1 MSYWLG
7 IDVGSTSI
15 AAAVCRPQRDGDAH
29 LEVVS
34 LGANSD
40 VVRSVVY
47 LGTEGEIV
55 VGAAAER
62 RAATTPDRVVRGFT
76 RGIGEDTPVVIDG
89 VEYSASALTASVV
102 SWVVD
107 RVAQREG
114 GPAHG
119 ITVTHPASWEEGQI
133 GAMADALDAAGLPQV
148 ALCSGAQAAAI
159 SYSIREP
166 LEIGAT
172 VAVYDLGGG
181 SFDTAVVCNT
191 GETAFSVLGVPEGID
206 GLGGTNFDDA
216 VFGHVLAA
224 VPAVSEQEP
233 ETTARMRRSYAL
245 CRRECTE
252 AKEALSVD
260 PEVTIPVLL
269 PHVQSQ
275 VSMTRAE
282 LDDLIRP
289 HITDTVDALRRTLA
303 SAGLGPADLDVVLV
317 VGGSARIPL
326 VADLLETEL
335 GRPVVVDADPQ
346 VAIAV
351 GAAMSGFASGTA
363 GIDDA
368 TVEMDVQPAAP
379 VLAPVGAPASP
390 VAEPGYSES
399 HEPPWLDATGFD
411 ATGFDATGF
420 DATGFDGTELD
431 VEAPDP
437 NWRPASSG
445 RFARLA
451 AAGLFGL
458 VLAGG
463 AVSAPF
469 IMTAH
474 RATDPAP
481 AGIPVPKVPGLP
493 APAPKPPALVV
504 PEAQPPLARPSLGQP
519 PLGQPQMP
527 DAPVA
532 SVAAVP
538 APNAGSD
545 DGRAPLNA
553 GSTRGVAT
561 APAAPNKPLTS
572 ASRSKAASPAP
583 APRTGASRSPA
594 PDATTSAP
602 PPHVPDWVEQA
613 RS

>member
-7 IDVGSTSI
+7 IDVGSTFI
-15 AAAVCRPQRDGDAH
+15 AAAVCRRQPDGGAH

-34 LGANSD
+34 LGAKSD

-47 LGTEGEIV
+47 LGTAGEVV
-55 VGAAAER
+55 VGEAAER
-62 RAATTPDRVVRGFT
+62 RAGADPDRVVRAFT
-76 RGIGEDTPVVIDG
+76 RGIGEDVPLVIDG
-89 VEYSASALTASVV
+89 VEYSAPVLTASVV
-102 SWVVD
+102 RWVVD

-114 GPAHG
+114 GPAQG
-119 ITVTHPASWEEGQI
+119 ITVTHPASWEAGKV

-148 ALCSGAQAAAI
+148 ALCSGPQAAAI

-166 LEIGAT
+166 LDIGAT

-181 SFDTAVVCNT
+181 TFDTAVVCNT
-191 GETAFSVLGVPEGID
+191 GETTFSVLGVPEGID
-206 GLGGTNFDDA
+206 GVGGTDFDDA
-216 VFGHVLAA
+216 VFGHVLVA
-224 VPAVSEQEP
+224 VPAVSEQQP
-233 ETTARMRRSYAL
+233 DTTARMRRSYAL

-260 PEVTIPVLL
+260 TEVTIPVLL

-282 LDDLIRP
+282 FDDLIRP
-289 HITDTVDALRRTLA
+289 QITETVDALRRTLA
-303 SAGLGPADLDVVLV
+303 SAGLGPADLDAVLV

-326 VADLLETEL
+326 VADLLEAGL

-346 VAIAV
+346 VAMAV
-351 GAAMSGFASGTA
+351 GAAMSGFAPGAA

-368 TVEMDVQPAAP
+368 TTEMDVHAASSA
-379 VLAPVGAPASP
+379 LAPVGAPASP
-390 VAEPGYSES
+390 APEPGHPES
-399 HEPPWLDATGFD
+399 HEPPWLAATGLDATGLD
-411 ATGFDATGF
+411 ATG
-420 DATGFDGTELD
+420 LD

-458 VLAGG
+458 VLAGA

-469 IMTAH
+469 IMTSH
-474 RATDPAP
+474 RGTDSTP
-481 AGIPVPKVPGLP
+481 AGIPAPEIPAGLSVP
-493 APAPKPPALVV
+493 APQPPAPVA
-504 PEAQPPLARPSLGQP
+504 PEARLPMAQPPMV
-519 PLGQPQMP
+519 QPQAP

-532 SVAAVP
+532 TVAAIP
-538 APNAGSD
+538 APNAGSGD
-545 DGRAPLNA
+545 NRNPLNA
-553 GSTRGVAT
+553 DSTRGVAT
-561 APAAPNKPLTS
+561 APAASNKPLNS
-572 ASRSKAASPAP
+572 AARSKAPPPP
-583 APRTGASRSPA
+583 APRTGANRSPA
-594 PDATTSAP
+594 PVATTAAP
-602 PPHVPDWVEQA
+602 PPPVPDWVTRA

>member
-7 IDVGSTSI
+7 IDVGSTVI
-15 AAAVCRPQRDGDAH
+15 AAAVCRQQRDWRAH

-47 LGTEGEIV
+47 LGIEGEVV
-55 VGAAAER
+55 VGEAAER
-62 RAATTPDRVVRGFT
+62 RAAADPDRVVRGFT
-76 RGIGEDTPVVIDG
+76 RGIGEDVPMVIDG

-114 GPAHG
+114 GLAHG
-119 ITVTHPASWEEGQI
+119 ITVTHPASWDAGKI
-133 GAMADALDAAGLPQV
+133 GALADALDVTGLPQV
-148 ALCSGAQAAAI
+148 ALCSGPQAAAT

-181 SFDTAVVCNT
+181 TFDTAVVCKT
-191 GETAFSVLGVPEGID
+191 GETTFSVLGVPEGID
-206 GLGGTNFDDA
+206 GVGGTDFDDA

-224 VPAVSEQEP
+224 VPAVSEQEQQAS
-233 ETTARMRRSYAL
+233 ARMRRSYAL

-252 AKEALSVD
+252 AKEALSLD
-260 PEVTIPVLL
+260 AEVTIPVLL

-275 VSMTRAE
+275 VSLTRAE
-282 LDDLIRP
+282 FDDLIRP
-289 HITDTVDALRRTLA
+289 QITETVDALRRTLA
-303 SAGLGPADLDVVLV
+303 SAGLGPADLDAVLV

-335 GRPVVVDADPQ
+335 GRPITVDADPQ
-346 VAIAV
+346 VAMAV
-351 GAAMSGFASGTA
+351 GAAMSGFAPGTA
-363 GIDDA
+363 GIDGA
-368 TVEMDVQPAAP
+368 TTETDIHAATPA
-379 VLAPVGAPASP
+379 LAPVGVAPGFAASP
-390 VAEPGYSES
+390 APEPGHSDS
-399 HEPPWLDATGFD
+399 HEPPWLAATALD
-411 ATGFDATGF
+411 DTALDVTGLDVTGLEV
-420 DATGFDGTELD
+420 TGLD

-445 RFARLA
+445 RFARLV

-474 RATDPAP
+474 RPTDSAP
-481 AGIPVPKVPGLP
+481 AGIPAPKIPAGLP
-493 APAPKPPALVV
+493 APAPKPPALVA
-504 PEAQPPLARPSLGQP
+504 PEAQPPMAQP
-519 PLGQPQMP
+519 PLGQPQTP

-532 SVAAVP
+532 TVAAIP
-538 APNAGSD
+538 APNAGSGD
-545 DGRAPLNA
+545 DRNPINA
-553 GSTRGVAT
+553 DSTRGVAT
-561 APAAPNKPLTS
+561 APAVPNKPLNS
-572 ASRSKAASPAP
+572 APRSKAAPPP
-583 APRTGASRSPA
+583 APRTGANRSPA
-594 PDATTSAP
+594 PAATTAAP
-602 PPHVPDWVEQA
+602 PPNVPDWVTRA